1 MGFLNKEFASSP
13 PSDKHP
19 RQKRKARVEGRGGE
33 IRERTA
39 TTVERAASQFNH
51 GDNRNNGFA
60 YHRIYPLRLYIA
72 ALRGGALKRT
82 ARVQCRANTRDG
94 STVSLQND
102 RQDFLQIPCHVPHYL
117 FVYLFSLDLP
127 RLTFNIFDYHYTWIN
142 PKKISQYQDKV
153 IYIYV

>member
-1 MGFLNKEFASSP
+1 MVVYSRSKGGSGHQVKARHKFARPSRNPLILFTDGSRAT
-13 PSDKHP
+13 SDKHP

-94 STVSLQND
+94 STEN
-102 RQDFLQIPCHVPHYL
+102 
-117 FVYLFSLDLP
+117 
-127 RLTFNIFDYHYTWIN
+127 
-142 PKKISQYQDKV
+142 
-153 IYIYV
+153 

>member
-102 RQDFLQIPCHVPHYL
+102 RQDFLQIPCVRTCCNLITSLYTSFHWIFRVSRST
-117 FVYLFSLDLP
+117 FSIIITP
-127 RLTFNIFDYHYTWIN
+127 G
-142 PKKISQYQDKV
+142 
-153 IYIYV
+153 

>member
-102 RQDFLQIPCHVPHYL
+102 RQDFLQIPCHVLAATSLPLCIPL
-117 FVYLFSLDLP
+117 FIGSSAFHVQHFRLSLHLDKSQKDITIP
-127 RLTFNIFDYHYTWIN
+127 R
-142 PKKISQYQDKV
+142 
-153 IYIYV
+153 